1 MTIYRKLKGAEGPGA
16 ALLNELFGPLTFE
29 ERLQELYRFFTPE
42 EVLFTSSFGTK
53 SAFLLHLISRIK
65 PCQKVHFIDTGFHF
79 QETLAYK
86 EQLRQAFG
94 LNIVD
99 IRPEPAQHEVCRR
112 EKLWSSD
119 PGLCCTVSKVLPLE
133 PLKARHKVWISG
145 LMAHQTAFR
154 SGLRIFEQKGGI
166 LKFHPLIDLDEGEF
180 LFYTSCHQLPT
191 HPLEALGFGSIGC
204 EHCTASGEGRNG
216 RWQGTG
222 KTECGL
228 HLG

>member
-1 MTIYRKLKGAEGPGA
+1 MTIYRKLKSAESPEA

-53 SAFLLHLISRIK
+53 SAFLLHLVSRIQ

-99 IRPEPAQHEVCRR
+99 VRPEPAQHEVCRR

-119 PGLCCTVSKVLPLE
+119 PGLCCAVSKVLPLE

-145 LMAHQTAFR
+145 LMAHQTEFR
-154 SGLRIFEQKGGI
+154 SGLRIFEQKGDI
-166 LKFHPLIDLDEGEF
+166 LKFHPLIDMDEGEF

-204 EHCTASGEGRNG
+204 EHCTARGEGRNG

-228 HLG
+228 HLD